1 MHYAEETMMKAPTK
15 TELQHALQ
23 QAGIPFKSKAPK
35 AELEKLVANS
45 QQTNGQANGA
55 TPKNKAKSAKPIG
68 AKATLRHKFER
79 RGYVTSKQLD
89 EIAATLSVTRS
100 TVLTAMTDLKNPKY
114 AGQQGPLHIQK
125 DDDGTYHLVK

>member
-15 TELQHALQ
+15 TELQDALQ
-23 QAGIPFKSKAPK
+23 KAGIPFKSKAPK
-35 AELEKLVANS
+35 AELEKLLAKS
-45 QQTNGQANGA
+45 QQAKTK
-55 TPKNKAKSAKPIG
+55 TKTKSAKPLG

-125 DDDGTYHLVK
+125 DDDGTYRLVK